1 MLLNPIMHGGNKR
14 SFILEHTCSI
24 KLQVCSSMYD
34 LMLPPCIK
42 GLKLV
47 FLATNQNSWSICNFT
62 VELQAYKKIITKHLS
77 TSSAGVFS
85 VKVIRKNYKMFWDKM
100 SMRKPFLSKAT
111 CSSTKTE
118 FLNILF
124 PWKFQ
129 KMSRTKT
136 KTFRKII
143 NRACFN
149 EYFYRYVL
157 KIDKAYLQISFKS
170 IFFKMLWADA

>member
-1 MLLNPIMHGGNKR
+1 
-14 SFILEHTCSI
+14 
-24 KLQVCSSMYD
+24 MYD

-118 FLNILF
+118 FLHILF
-124 PWKFQ
+124 PWKFR

-157 KIDKAYLQISFKS
+157 KLIKLTCRSLSNQSFTKCYEQMHNVKS
-170 IFFKMLWADA
+170 FGRNFSFCPHLIQ